1 VRGGIRHIV
10 GLNVHERRAVRVNLV
25 AAQQNRSL
33 ESSDDMGVHVKE
45 SAVQSKK
52 SGVKP
57 VQRVI
62 KKYPNRRLY
71 DTETSTYIT
80 LTEVK
85 QLVIQSAQFVVR
97 DAKSGD
103 DLTRS
108 ILLQIILE
116 EEAGGAP
123 MFTEQVLSNIIR
135 FYGQAMQ
142 GYMGPYLEKN
152 IQAMTEVQAQ
162 LADKAEGLTPEMWS
176 RFMSMQSPMLQGLMG
191 NYVEQSKNV
200 FLQMQEQMQKNT
212 EQVLGAFGIKRP

>member
-1 VRGGIRHIV
+1 
-10 GLNVHERRAVRVNLV
+10 
-25 AAQQNRSL
+25 
-33 ESSDDMGVHVKE
+33 M
-45 SAVQSKK
+45 QSKK
-52 SGVKP
+52 SGSKP
-57 VQRVI
+57 AQRVI

-80 LTEVK
+80 LAEVK
-85 QLVIQSAQFVVR
+85 HLVMSKASFVVR

-123 MFTEQVLSNIIR
+123 MFSEQALASIIR

-152 IQAMTEVQAQ
+152 IQAMTELQAQ
-162 LADKAEGLTPEMWS
+162 MAESAESLSPEMWS
-176 RFMSMQSPMLQGLMG
+176 RFMSIQSPMLQGMMG
-191 NYVEQSKNV
+191 NYAEQSKTA
-200 FLQMQEQMQKNT
+200 FKQLQEQMQKNT
-212 EQVLGAFGIKRP
+212 EQALAAFGIKKP